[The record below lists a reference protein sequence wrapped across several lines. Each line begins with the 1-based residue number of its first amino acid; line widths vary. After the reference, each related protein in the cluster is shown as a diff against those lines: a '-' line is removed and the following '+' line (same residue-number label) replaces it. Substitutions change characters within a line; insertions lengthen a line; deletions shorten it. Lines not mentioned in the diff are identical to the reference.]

1 MKQLNIKKT
10 AQKAVVLAEIFE
22 GKDKMDTDEI
32 IKTYPNGIHINNIEF
47 ITMQGDKG
55 EEQFWAY
62 TFDENPNVFAFSG
75 FVLAKIFNNLLEDC
89 EGDYEELYE
98 SFKACG
104 GLSVKLYSDRT
115 KKGQPITKVDI
126 L

>member
-1 MKQLNIKKT
+1 MKQFNIKKM

-22 GKDKMDTDEI
+22 GKEKIDTDTI
-32 IKTYPNGIHINNIEF
+32 IRNYPHGIHINNIEF
-47 ITMQGDKG
+47 ITMNGDNG

-62 TFDENPNVFAFSG
+62 TFDENPGVFAFSG
-75 FVLAKIFNNLLEDC
+75 YFLAKIFNELLAFCD
-89 EGDYEELYE
+89 GDYEELYE
-98 SFKACG
+98 SFRANG
-104 GLSVKLYSDRT
+104 GLSVRLSTSKT

>member
-1 MKQLNIKKT
+1 MKQFNIKKM

-22 GKDKMDTDEI
+22 GKDKIDTDTI
-32 IKTYPNGIHINNIEF
+32 IRNHPNGIHINNIEF
-47 ITMQGDKG
+47 ITMKGDNG

-75 FVLAKIFNNLLEDC
+75 FVLAKIFNELLAVCD
-89 EGDYEELYE
+89 GDYEELYE
-98 SFKACG
+98 SFRANG
-104 GLSVKLYSDRT
+104 GLSVRLSTSRT

>member
-1 MKQLNIKKT
+1 MKALNLRKT

-22 GKDKMDTDEI
+22 GKDKIDTADI
-32 IKTYPNGIHINNIEF
+32 IKNHPNGIHINNIEF
-47 ITMQGDKG
+47 ITMTGENGD
-55 EEQFWAY
+55 EQFWAY

-75 FVLAKIFNNLLEDC
+75 FVLAKIFNELLAQC

-98 SFKACG
+98 SFRAAG
-104 GLSVKLYSDRT
+104 TLNVRLSVGKT

>member
-1 MKQLNIKKT
+1 MRQLNIKKM

-22 GKDKMDTDEI
+22 GKEKIDTDTI
-32 IKTYPNGIHINNIEF
+32 IQNYPNGIHINNIEF
-47 ITMQGDKG
+47 ITMMGEKG

-75 FVLAKIFNNLLEDC
+75 YVLAKIFNDLLAACD
-89 EGDYEELYE
+89 GDYEELYE
-98 SFKACG
+98 SFRANG
-104 GLSVKLYSDRT
+104 GLSVRLSASRT
-115 KKGQPITKVDI
+115 KKNQPITKIDI